1 MEKLAS
7 TSVKINDLLARRW
20 SARSFDENRPVE
32 GWKILSLCEAARWA
46 PSCGGDEPWRFII
59 FDRNQSEE
67 DFWRAFETLDVGNQ
81 KWVKRAQ
88 VLIAVVAD
96 TKWRGDRQQNN
107 KWAPFDAGASAMS
120 IYLQAFDLGLYAH
133 PMAGF
138 DAERLRK
145 EFQIPD
151 DYEPYAM
158 IAVGYPGNPE
168 DLESPYREREFAPR
182 KRRPLGENF
191 FVNQWGTPINQSEL
205 IKETTNV

>member
-81 KWVKRAQ
+81 KWVKRA
-88 VLIAVVAD
+88 
-96 TKWRGDRQQNN
+96 RC
-107 KWAPFDAGASAMS
+107 
-120 IYLQAFDLGLYAH
+120 
-133 PMAGF
+133 
-138 DAERLRK
+138 
-145 EFQIPD
+145 
-151 DYEPYAM
+151 
-158 IAVGYPGNPE
+158 
-168 DLESPYREREFAPR
+168 
-182 KRRPLGENF
+182 
-191 FVNQWGTPINQSEL
+191 
-205 IKETTNV
+205 